1 MKKILLSILI
11 FGATWANG
19 QDLHFSQT
27 AQTPV
32 FINPAS
38 VGVFD
43 GWERVVINHRNQ
55 WLGANT
61 QFMTTAIA
69 ADVNFFKSEYQER
82 AHLGL
87 GLLFYNDIGGD
98 SKFGNYTGAITVTG
112 ILPLGAK
119 GHTLSIGVQA
129 GAGQRKA
136 DISRLTF
143 LSQWDGTSLNPLI
156 DHGEANNLQ
165 SFLYL
170 DASSG
175 LFYQFDGGKSSF
187 TRDSDFKL
195 KIGAAGYH
203 LNAPKLEY
211 ANGSADR
218 LARKFVGHVEVIA
231 DLGARRLAI
240 DASVVQ
246 FIQGGHYET
255 ILGAMLRYRFESA
268 TKITGHTQDAFIG
281 FGAYMRVKDAIIP
294 AVQIQWRGFNF
305 GASYDVTISQL
316 RKAHKGGSLEFSL
329 GYTNLNHAI
338 FKTKGRKY

>member
-1 MKKILLSILI
+1 MKKIFLGLLVLASSWVS
-11 FGATWANG
+11 A

-27 AQTPV
+27 AQTSV

-43 GWERVVINHRNQ
+43 GWERVVVNHRNQ

-82 AHLGL
+82 AHLGV
-87 GLLFYNDIGGD
+87 GVMFYNDIGGD
-98 SKFGNYTGAITVTG
+98 SRFGSYTGAVTVTG
-112 ILPLGAK
+112 ILPLGAQ
-119 GHTLSIGVQA
+119 GHTLSLGVQA

-136 DISRLTF
+136 DISRLSF
-143 LSQWDGTSLNPLI
+143 MSQWDGTSLNPLLSS
-156 DHGEANNLQ
+156 GEANNLQ

-175 LFYQFDGGKSSF
+175 IFYQFNGGKSSF
-187 TRDSDFKL
+187 TRDHDFKL
-195 KIGAAGYH
+195 KIGVAGYH

-218 LARKFVGHVEVIA
+218 LERKYVGHLEVIS
-231 DLGARRLAI
+231 DLGPRRLAI

-255 ILGAMLRYRFESA
+255 ILGMMFRYRFESA

-281 FGAYMRVKDAIIP
+281 FGAYARIKDAIIP

-305 GASYDVTISQL
+305 GVSYDVTISQL

-329 GYTNLNHAI
+329 GFTNLNHAI
-338 FKTKGRKY
+338 FKTKGRKF